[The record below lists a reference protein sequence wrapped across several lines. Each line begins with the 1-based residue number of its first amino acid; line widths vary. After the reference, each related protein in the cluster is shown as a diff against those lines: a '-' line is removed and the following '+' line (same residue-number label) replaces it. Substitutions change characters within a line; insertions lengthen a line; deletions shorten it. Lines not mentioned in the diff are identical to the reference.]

1 MFLGE
6 DLPPLGLGRKAKSL
20 GQIHALIVRKVR
32 WKGSKTQNVKPEQC
46 QQSVLPLVVLSLA
59 DRLGSPAEQR
69 LRTAVNGR
77 GRRPSGGGK
86 ELEQLMEPQQK
97 AQVSN

>member
-1 MFLGE
+1 MPAERL
-6 DLPPLGLGRKAKSL
+6 
-20 GQIHALIVRKVR
+20 ALC
-32 WKGSKTQNVKPEQC
+32 GSQ
-46 QQSVLPLVVLSLA
+46 LA
-59 DRLGSPAEQR
+59 GRLGGPAEQR